1 MYGFFVFQ
9 LYWNDA
15 LWYTFVMREFMCR
28 ALRKLQRMNDAQLR
42 SFIQL
47 IADEYALFDAVM
59 DSLTNG
65 VIILD
70 SKHVIVKTNR
80 AASRILG
87 IPLAESFD
95 RPLWRVI
102 PDSKLADFIHTAI
115 KNEEAVVAE
124 EIVIAADE
132 GNQYIELS
140 VLPLVREKKVRGAI
154 ITAEDI
160 TQKKREEINK
170 RRLENLASLTNLAA
184 AVAHEIKNPLAAI
197 SIHVQLLRKNFK
209 ACNLEMNA
217 KAQKHL
223 NVVEEEIDRLNKIVV
238 DFLFAVRPLQCE
250 FSPVNVNELIRNLF
264 ATFQEELSAAGI
276 SFLFRPDDAVP
287 NIQADERFLRQALMN
302 ILTNAKAA
310 MMPSGGELSI
320 ITRFDEE
327 KVYITIADTGKGI
340 SPDVLHKIFE
350 PYFTT
355 KPDGSGLGLTM
366 TYKVIKE
373 HGGDIQVHSEQGKG
387 ARFTIILPIVRSV
400 KPLLLEARS
409 SEA

>member
-1 MYGFFVFQ
+1 
-9 LYWNDA
+9 
-15 LWYTFVMREFMCR
+15 MREFISR
-28 ALRKLQRMNDAQLR
+28 ALRKLQRMNDSQLR
-42 SFIQL
+42 SLVRL
-47 IADEYALFDAVM
+47 IAEEYTLFDAMM

-87 IPLAESFD
+87 IPFAETPD
-95 RPLWRVI
+95 RPLWRVL
-102 PDSKLADFIHTAI
+102 PNAVLADFIRTVI
-115 KNEEAVVAE
+115 KNEEARSAE
-124 EIVIAADE
+124 EFVIAADE

-140 VLPLVREKKVRGAI
+140 VLPLVKEKQVRGTI
-154 ITAEDI
+154 ITVEDI
-160 TQKKREEINK
+160 TQRKREEINK

-209 ACNLEMNA
+209 ACNLDINT
-217 KAQKHL
+217 KAQRHL
-223 NVVEEEIDRLNKIVV
+223 DVVDEEIERLNKIVV

-250 FSPVNVNELIRNLF
+250 FAPVNINSLIQNLLE
-264 ATFQEELSAAGI
+264 TFKEEFTAAGI
-276 SFLFRPDDAVP
+276 SLLTHLDSEMVS
-287 NIQADERFLRQALMN
+287 IQADDRFLRQAVMN

-310 MMPSGGELSI
+310 MPSGGELSI
-320 ITRFDEE
+320 TTRHGDDT
-327 KVYITIADTGKGI
+327 VYLIIADTGKGI
-340 SPDVLHKIFE
+340 PPDMLHKIFE

-373 HGGDIQVHSEQGKG
+373 HGGDIQVHSEPGMG
-387 ARFTIILPIVRSV
+387 TRFTLILPVSRSG
-400 KPLLLEARS
+400 KPLLLEIHPARTCGN
-409 SEA
+409 